1 MPNKPSLMLFG
12 AGFGTRMGDLAKTT
26 PKPLISVAGKPLVDH
41 AIEIAHEA
49 KIENIAINTHYLAEQ
64 IQDHFLGT
72 GIKVV
77 HEVSTILETGGGL
90 KNTLSILGTD
100 PVITMNTDAVWRGN
114 NPINEL
120 LSHWKPIEAD
130 ALLLLCEPSRTHGH
144 EGGDFTLDDQGT
156 ISRGGPFVYTG
167 LQIIKTDALSQIK
180 QTAFSISKL
189 WDISVKSG
197 TLKGHVYSG
206 DWCDVGHPEGI
217 NIAERIL
224 AK

>member
-12 AGFGTRMGDLAKTT
+12 AGFGTRMGDLTKTT

-41 AIEIAHEA
+41 AIEIAREA

-72 GIKVV
+72 GIEVV
-77 HEVSTILETGGGL
+77 NEVPTILETGGGL
-90 KNTLSILGTD
+90 KNALNILGTD

-120 LSHWKPIEAD
+120 LSRWKPYEMD
-130 ALLLLCEPSRTHGH
+130 ALLLLCKPSRTHGH
-144 EGGDFTLDDQGT
+144 QGGDFTLDDDGV
-156 ISRGGPFVYTG
+156 ISRGGSFVYNG
-167 LQIIKTDALSQIK
+167 LQIIKTDALSQI
-180 QTAFSISKL
+180 QQSAFSISKL
-189 WDISVKSG
+189 WDIFTKSG

-206 DWCDVGHPEGI
+206 EWCDVGHPEGI
-217 NIAERIL
+217 NIAERML

>member
-12 AGFGTRMGDLAKTT
+12 AGFGSRMGDLAKTT

>member
-1 MPNKPSLMLFG
+1 MLFG
-12 AGFGTRMGDLAKTT
+12 AGFGSRMGDLAKTT

-49 KIENIAINTHYLAEQ
+49 KIENIAINTHYLAKQ

-77 HEVSTILETGGGL
+77 HEMSTILETGGGL
-90 KNTLSILGTD
+90 KNTLGILGTD

>member
-12 AGFGTRMGDLAKTT
+12 AGFGSRMGDLAKTT

-144 EGGDFTLDDQGT
+144 EGGDFTLDDQGA
-156 ISRGGPFVYTG
+156 ISRGGRFVYTG

>member
-1 MPNKPSLMLFG
+1 
-12 AGFGTRMGDLAKTT
+12 MGDLAKTT